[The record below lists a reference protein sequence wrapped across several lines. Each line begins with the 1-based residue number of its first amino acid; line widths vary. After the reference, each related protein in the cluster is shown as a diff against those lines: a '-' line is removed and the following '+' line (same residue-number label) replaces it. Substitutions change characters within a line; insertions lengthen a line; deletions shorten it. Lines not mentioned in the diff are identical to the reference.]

1 MDKIT
6 VYIEDF
12 SNNNIIVDK
21 DILMNIFSTVHEI
34 GTKNRPMPE
43 IEFCSVKPATVAE
56 VANYKK
62 NVEQT
67 ISVLEEFLKNE
78 R

>member
-6 VYIEDF
+6 VYVEDF
-12 SNNNIIVDK
+12 SNNNVVIDRDVF
-21 DILMNIFSTVHEI
+21 MNILSTVHEI
-34 GTKNRPMPE
+34 GTKNQSMPE
-43 IEFCSVKPATVAE
+43 IEFCSVSPAIVTE
-56 VANYKK
+56 MANYKK
-62 NVEQT
+62 AVEQT